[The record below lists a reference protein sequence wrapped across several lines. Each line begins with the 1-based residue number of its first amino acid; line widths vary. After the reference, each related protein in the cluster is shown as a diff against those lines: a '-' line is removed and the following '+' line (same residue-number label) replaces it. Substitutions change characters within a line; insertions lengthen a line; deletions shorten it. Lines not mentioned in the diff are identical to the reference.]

1 MSSPAE
7 TVTRLLRIHGLVQG
21 VCYRESMRQEA
32 QQLGVTGWV
41 RNRRDGTVEALVQGT
56 PRSVDAIVDWCGRGP
71 EHAQVT
77 SVETVGDSAEAIPSQ
92 RFDDFRTLP
101 TY

>member
-1 MSSPAE
+1 MSSPAA
-7 TVTRLLRIHGLVQG
+7 TVTKLLRIHGLVQG

-56 PRSVDAIVDWCGRGP
+56 PRSVDGIIDWCGRGP
-71 EHAQVT
+71 QHAQVAR
-77 SVETVGDSAEAIPSQ
+77 VEIVGDSAQATSGE
-92 RFDDFRTLP
+92 RFDAFLTLP

>member
-1 MSSPAE
+1 MNSPAE

-56 PRSVDAIVDWCGRGP
+56 PRSVDAIIDWCGRGP
-71 EHAQVT
+71 EHARVAR
-77 SVETVGDSAEAIPSQ
+77 VEIAGDSAQAIPSE
-92 RFDDFRTLP
+92 RFGNFLTLS